1 MLEGTMHTWRV
12 RRLLC
17 IVFVSTYLFVPS
29 LHAGDDEGF
38 RCKVGDLFL
47 RTELFFGL
55 SRPEGE
61 VTEEEFQQF
70 LAQYITPRFPDG
82 LTVVT
87 GLGQFRNASGV
98 IIQERSKLVIL
109 LYPPDQAHASWR
121 IERIRE
127 EYKTLFQQE
136 SVLRAD
142 SRECVSF

>member
-1 MLEGTMHTWRV
+1 MNTRCV
-12 RRLLC
+12 RRVLFL
-17 IVFVSTYLFVPS
+17 VFVSTSLCVRA
-29 LHAGDDEGF
+29 LHAGDDESV

-55 SRPEGE
+55 SKPEGE

-70 LAQYITPRFPDG
+70 LAQNITPRFPEG

-87 GLGQFRNASGV
+87 GLGQFSNAFSI
-98 IIQERSKLVIL
+98 IIQERTKLVIL
-109 LYPPDQAHASWR
+109 LYPPDQAHASGR
-121 IERIRE
+121 IEQIRE

-142 SRECVSF
+142 SSECVSF

>member
-1 MLEGTMHTWRV
+1 MHTWRV
-12 RRLLC
+12 HRLLF
-17 IVFVSTYLFVPS
+17 IVFLSMPLFVPS
-29 LHAGDDEGF
+29 LYADDDGGV

-55 SRPEGE
+55 SKPDGE

-70 LAQYITPRFPDG
+70 LAQHITPRFPEG

-87 GLGQFRNASGV
+87 GLGQFRNASGI

-109 LYPPDQAHASWR
+109 LYPPDQAHASRR

>member
-1 MLEGTMHTWRV
+1 MQ
-12 RRLLC
+12 
-17 IVFVSTYLFVPS
+17 S
-29 LHAGDDEGF
+29 F
-38 RCKVGDLFL
+38 RCKVGDPFL
-47 RTELFFGL
+47 GTELFFGFFK
-55 SRPEGE
+55 PDGE

-70 LAQYITPRFPDG
+70 LAQNITPRFPDG

-87 GLGQFRNASGV
+87 GLGQFEMPET
-98 IIQERSKLVIL
+98 IIRERSELVIL
-109 LYPPDQAHASWR
+109 LYPPDQANAGRR

>member
-1 MLEGTMHTWRV
+1 MQTWRV
-12 RRLLC
+12 RRLLF
-17 IVFVSTYLFVPS
+17 IVFLSTHLFVPA
-29 LHAGDDEGF
+29 LHAGDDGGV
-38 RCKVGDLFL
+38 RCKVGDPFL

-55 SRPEGE
+55 SRPAGE

-70 LAQYITPRFPDG
+70 LAEHITPRFPDG

-87 GLGQFRNASGV
+87 GLGQFRNASGD

-109 LYPPDQAHASWR
+109 LYPPDQTHASKR

>member
-1 MLEGTMHTWRV
+1 MHTWRIH
-12 RRLLC
+12 RLLF
-17 IVFVSTYLFVPS
+17 IVFLSMPLFVPA
-29 LHAGDDEGF
+29 LYADDDGGV

-55 SRPEGE
+55 SKPDGE

-70 LAQYITPRFPDG
+70 LAKHITPRFPDG

-87 GLGQFRNASGV
+87 GLGQFRNASGI

-109 LYPPDQAHASWR
+109 LYPPDQAHASRR

>member
-1 MLEGTMHTWRV
+1 M
-12 RRLLC
+12 
-17 IVFVSTYLFVPS
+17 
-29 LHAGDDEGF
+29 
-38 RCKVGDLFL
+38 VGEPFL

-55 SRPEGE
+55 SKPDGQ
-61 VTEEEFQQF
+61 VTEDEFQQF
-70 LAQYITPRFPDG
+70 LAHNITPRFPDG

-87 GLGQFRNASGV
+87 GLGQFRNARGT

-109 LYPPDQAHASWR
+109 LYPPHQAKASGR

>member
-1 MLEGTMHTWRV
+1 MPTWCV
-12 RRLLC
+12 RRVLFV
-17 IVFVSTYLFVPS
+17 VFVSAYLVVPT
-29 LHAGDDEGF
+29 LVAGDEGDF
-38 RCKVGDLFL
+38 RCPVGDPFL

-55 SRPEGE
+55 SKPEGE
-61 VTEEEFQQF
+61 VTEEEFQHF
-70 LAQYITPRFPDG
+70 LAQHITPRFPDG

-87 GLGQFRNASGV
+87 ALGQFRMARGT

-109 LYPPDQAHASWR
+109 LYPPDQAKASRR

-127 EYKTLFQQE
+127 EYKALFQEE

>member
-1 MLEGTMHTWRV
+1 MTTLCV
-12 RRLLC
+12 RRFLFF
-17 IVFVSTYLFVPS
+17 IFVTTSLFVPP
-29 LHAGDDEGF
+29 LHAGDERGV
-38 RCKVGDLFL
+38 RCMVGEPFL

-55 SRPEGE
+55 SKPDGK

-70 LAQYITPRFPDG
+70 LAHNITPRFPDG

-87 GLGQFRNASGV
+87 GLGQFRNARGT

-109 LYPPDQAHASWR
+109 LYPPPQAKASGR